1 MSLLFV
7 VWLLSSWLAPSPAF
21 QFAQSK
27 DYPVQ
32 RWVKGVPYFVEP
44 GFEKRF
50 PTTDSQKTVE
60 RAVLEAWLEHL
71 QQQCQVEWRN
81 RQSQMT
87 WASRARREQLG
98 KIPLE
103 TCERLEAFRKR
114 VSEKE

>member
-1 MSLLFV
+1 MALLFF
-7 VWLLSSWLAPSPAF
+7 VWILSSWLAPSPAF
-21 QFAQSK
+21 QFAQGR
-27 DYPVQ
+27 DYPVARSVQ
-32 RWVKGVPYFVEP
+32 GVSYFVEP

-50 PTTDSQKTVE
+50 PTPDSKKTVE
-60 RAVLEAWLEHL
+60 RAVLETWLEHL

-103 TCERLEAFRKR
+103 TCDRLEAFRKQ
-114 VSEKE
+114 VSARE